1 MQANARI
8 TSVLSAKQHTL
19 PISRATAMRD
29 ALEAVLLHG
38 ALRMRCNAGVR
49 SR

>member
-8 TSVLSAKQHTL
+8 TSMLSAKQHTL
-19 PISRATAMRD
+19 PTSSVTAMRD

-38 ALRMRCNAGVR
+38 APRMHRIAGPC
-49 SR
+49 SC